1 MGYDPATRKRFE
13 RKIVEAPSSR
23 ALHTELMKSNDGST
37 RSAGSAA
44 DTPHAPSDPEW
55 AAILHRDV
63 EAAFVYAVRTTGVF
77 CLPRCPSRRPRREN
91 VRTFAT
97 AEHAGRAGFR
107 ACLRCRPTDA
117 RPSFVVDAC
126 RLLDADDSLRLDV
139 LAARVGKSPFHLQ
152 RAFKA
157 ALGVSPHAYAK
168 ARRLAR
174 AHGAIE
180 RAPSI
185 TAAAYDA
192 GYPASSSFYAD
203 VASGLSPRARRARGE
218 GHEVR
223 VALGECALGAIAV
236 AATERGVCAVELG
249 DDPDVLVRAVVASFP
264 KARWVTD
271 DDRLDGWVA
280 CVVGAIDE
288 PARARALPL
297 DVRGTAFRQRVWE
310 ALRTIPRGEVTTYAE
325 LARRIERPT
334 AVRAVA
340 SACANNPLA
349 IVIPCHRVIRSDGAL
364 AGYRWGVDRKRAL
377 LLREGTRAGLAR
389 G

>member
-1 MGYDPATRKRFE
+1 M
-13 RKIVEAPSSR
+13 EARASR
-23 ALHTELMKSNDGST
+23 APHTELMKSNDGST
-37 RSAGSAA
+37 RSESAA
-44 DTPHAPSDPEW
+44 DTPRAPSDPEW

-63 EAAFVYAVRTTGVF
+63 AATFVYAVRTTGVF

-91 VRTFAT
+91 VATFDT
-97 AEHAGRAGFR
+97 AEHAERAGFR
-107 ACLRCRPTDA
+107 ACFRCRPTDA
-117 RPSFVVDAC
+117 RPSFVAHAC
-126 RLLDADDSLRLDV
+126 RLLDADDSLGLEA
-139 LAARVGKSPFHLQ
+139 LAARVGKSAFHLQ

-168 ARRLAR
+168 ARRIAR
-174 AHGAIE
+174 AHAAIGH
-180 RAPSI
+180 APSI

-192 GYPASSSFYAD
+192 GYTSSASFYAD
-203 VASGLSPRARRARGE
+203 VASGLAPRARRAHGD
-218 GHEVR
+218 GQEVR
-223 VALGECALGAIAV
+223 VALAECALGAIAV

-249 DDPDVLVRAVVASFP
+249 DDPDTLLCGVVASFP
-264 KARWVTD
+264 KARWVSD

-288 PARARALPL
+288 PARARELPL
-297 DVRGTAFRQRVWE
+297 DVRGTAFRRRVWE
-310 ALRTIPRGEVTTYAE
+310 ALRAIPRGEVTTYAE

-340 SACANNPLA
+340 SACAHNPIA

-377 LLREGTRAGLAR
+377 LLREGARLGVDRA
-389 G
+389 

>member
-1 MGYDPATRKRFE
+1 MTSPDPRLR
-13 RKIVEAPSSR
+13 
-23 ALHTELMKSNDGST
+23 
-37 RSAGSAA
+37 
-44 DTPHAPSDPEW
+44 APSDPEW
-55 AAILHRDV
+55 TAILHRTLD
-63 EAAFVYAVRTTGVF
+63 ATFVYAVRTTGVF
-77 CLPRCPSRRPRREN
+77 CLPSCPSRRPRREN
-91 VRTFAT
+91 VTTFAH
-97 AEHAGRAGFR
+97 AELAERAGFR
-107 ACLRCRPTDA
+107 ACLRCRPNDV
-117 RPSFVVDAC
+117 RPSFVADAC
-126 RLLDADDSLRLDV
+126 RLLDDDDSLRLDA

-174 AHGAIE
+174 VHGAIE
-180 RAPSI
+180 NAATI
-185 TAAAYDA
+185 TAAVYDA
-192 GYPASSSFYAD
+192 GYPSPSSFYAD
-203 VASGLSPRARRARGE
+203 VASGLTPRARRAGGA
-218 GHEVR
+218 GHDVR
-223 VALGECALGAIAV
+223 VALGECALGSIAV

-249 DDPDVLVRAVVASFP
+249 DDPDALVRAVVASFP
-264 KARWVTD
+264 EARWVTN

-288 PARARALPL
+288 PARARELPL
-297 DVRGTAFRQRVWE
+297 DVRGTAFRWRVWE
-310 ALRTIPRGEVTTYAE
+310 ALRTIPRGEVATYAE

-349 IVIPCHRVIRSDGAL
+349 IVVPCHRVIRSDGAL

-377 LLREGTRAGLAR
+377 LLREGARVGLDR

>member
-1 MGYDPATRKRFE
+1 MEVRD
-13 RKIVEAPSSR
+13 SR
-23 ALHTELMKSNDGST
+23 APHTEPMNSHEPRL
-37 RSAGSAA
+37 
-44 DTPHAPSDPEW
+44 HVPSELEW
-55 AAILHRDV
+55 TAILHRDPH
-63 EAAFVYAVRTTGVF
+63 ATFVYAVRTTGVF

-91 VRTFAT
+91 VETFDT
-97 AEHAGRAGFR
+97 TEHAERAGFR
-107 ACLRCRPTDA
+107 ACLRCRPSDA
-117 RPSFVVDAC
+117 RPSFVADAC
-126 RLLDADDSLRLDV
+126 RLLDADDSLDLEA
-139 LAARVGKSPFHLQ
+139 LAARVGKSAFHLQ

-174 AHGAIE
+174 ANVAIGH
-180 RAPSI
+180 APSI

-192 GYPASSSFYAD
+192 GYASPSSFYAD
-203 VASGLSPRARRARGE
+203 VASGLTPRARRAGGE

-249 DDPDVLVRAVVASFP
+249 DDPDALLRGVVASFP

-288 PARARALPL
+288 PARARELPL
-297 DVRGTAFRQRVWE
+297 DVRGTAFRRRVWE
-310 ALRTIPRGEVTTYAE
+310 ALRTIPRGEVATYAE

-340 SACANNPLA
+340 SACATNPLA

-377 LLREGTRAGLAR
+377 LLREGARLGLDR